1 MLERGGYT
9 HRIFKNIQLVRR
21 IRKLLITIENLN
33 KSFKTKQLLKDF
45 SFEFKKGENIFIT
58 GKNGAG
64 KTTLIN
70 MILGF
75 EKLDKGTISINIDKH
90 DIGMVF
96 QKTDRDQYLTV
107 ENELEISKILHSN
120 SKIDDYV
127 DFLNIEDLQRRS
139 SKLSG
144 GEWQKL
150 QVIKAISFKP
160 KILITDEISTGL
172 DYLSRESLYELLK
185 KYLTNNDTTYISV
198 SHYADEINLFA
209 DKVLV
214 MNNGEVE
221 VYDNRNKD
229 FTF

>member
-9 HRIFKNIQLVRR
+9 HSIFTNIQLVRR

-75 EKLDKGTISINIDKH
+75 EKLDKGKISINLDKH

-96 QKTDRDQYLTV
+96 QKIDRDQYLTV

-198 SHYADEINLFA
+198 SHYEDEINLFA

>member
-1 MLERGGYT
+1 M
-9 HRIFKNIQLVRR
+9 
-21 IRKLLITIENLN
+21 LITIENLN

>member
-1 MLERGGYT
+1 M
-9 HRIFKNIQLVRR
+9 
-21 IRKLLITIENLN
+21 LITIENLN

-75 EKLDKGTISINIDKH
+75 EKLDKGKISINLDKH

-96 QKTDRDQYLTV
+96 QKIDRDQYLTV

-198 SHYADEINLFA
+198 SHYEDEINLFA

>member
-1 MLERGGYT
+1 M
-9 HRIFKNIQLVRR
+9 
-21 IRKLLITIENLN
+21 LITIENLN

-75 EKLDKGTISINIDKH
+75 EKLDKGKISINIDKH

-198 SHYADEINLFA
+198 SHYEDEINLFA

>member
-1 MLERGGYT
+1 M
-9 HRIFKNIQLVRR
+9 
-21 IRKLLITIENLN
+21 LITIENLN

-75 EKLDKGTISINIDKH
+75 EKLDKGKISINLDKH

-198 SHYADEINLFA
+198 SHYEDEINLFA